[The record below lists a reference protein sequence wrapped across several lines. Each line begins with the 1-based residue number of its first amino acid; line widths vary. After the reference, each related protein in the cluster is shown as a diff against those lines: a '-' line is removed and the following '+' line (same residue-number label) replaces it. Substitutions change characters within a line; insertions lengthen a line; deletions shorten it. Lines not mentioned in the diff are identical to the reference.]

1 MTDLYLYLSSSTTI
15 ASTVAV
21 NNDNTC
27 FTPSLLS
34 DFGSMNPLYVSDST
48 ISPLQSPLPQSI
60 IAATTVTSIT
70 GHQEITELQTTTT
83 EISSSQETIN
93 ETRSSLSLN
102 VNTLYSLPKSE
113 IIYFILNDR
122 KIVKESIDNSDDRL
136 HIKLQQWKLRN
147 IEKLIHGVNYPTKE
161 NIQSLLNIS
170 SVFYF
175 EGQNKNQDLLTD
187 HEFSELK
194 SHMMSKFEFIEI
206 TEEIKQFVADNKRKF
221 KMDSID
227 EIQQIIIKEHEYVL
241 WDSTSNLEKSPEP
254 MYIINQIG
262 PIFNRSQFNQ
272 NPQRKDKSVQY
283 LEDVMRIHQL
293 LMSTKENAISY
304 LEDSY
309 TTPPHQV
316 YSEWL
321 CPTAGTPFKNPNLR
335 ITQEV
340 AQI

>member
-1 MTDLYLYLSSSTTI
+1 MPNWGFWDKTHQ
-15 ASTVAV
+15 A
-21 NNDNTC
+21 
-27 FTPSLLS
+27 
-34 DFGSMNPLYVSDST
+34 GSHVSV
-48 ISPLQSPLPQSI
+48 LP
-60 IAATTVTSIT
+60 
-70 GHQEITELQTTTT
+70 G
-83 EISSSQETIN
+83 
-93 ETRSSLSLN
+93 R
-102 VNTLYSLPKSE
+102 PC
-113 IIYFILNDR
+113 
-122 KIVKESIDNSDDRL
+122 
-136 HIKLQQWKLRN
+136 
-147 IEKLIHGVNYPTKE
+147 PME
-161 NIQSLLNIS
+161 N
-170 SVFYF
+170 
-175 EGQNKNQDLLTD
+175 GQNKNQDLLTD

-194 SHMMSKFEFIEI
+194 SHMMSKFEFIGI

-227 EIQQIIIKEHEYVL
+227 EIQQIIIKEHGKCQSNLINQTFFKLLDEYIL
-241 WDSTSNLEKSPEP
+241 WDNGTKTSIFTEITGPWKQNCKIKPYWDIYREGIHAKDAIDSDIRKNKSLKPDETKKSSFLL
-254 MYIINQIG
+254 M
-262 PIFNRSQFNQ
+262 
-272 NPQRKDKSVQY
+272 SVQN